1 MSAAPLTDADLAA
14 MEERAASLPGDTW
27 GVAGKLSPML
37 VTDLR
42 GVIQCGD
49 DIDDTCADY
58 GLRLATFPIGYVTD
72 DPAVRT
78 FIAHAREDVPR
89 LLAELRRLRGLLRD
103 YASACDVID
112 APQPPDGADA
122 LDAAL
127 SAHDAARDALY
138 AEGKR

>member
-89 LLAELRRLRGLLRD
+89 LLAELRRLRGMLRD

-112 APQPPDGADA
+112 APTAT
-122 LDAAL
+122 AAVETWEAAQV
-127 SAHDAARDALY
+127 AHEAARDALY